1 MSKGE
6 LLTRATVWVA
16 LGGYTVGAA
25 LLLIA
30 RRGPE
35 WWRSARWAWTTGCI
49 ALITHIICAYHY
61 YHSWSHDSAYRE
73 TARQTAEVVGADWGG
88 GLYINFALLAGWIA
102 DVCWWWRGSVRY
114 DRHSRLLIWVWHSFL
129 IFIIF
134 NATVVFKTGVLRW
147 IGLALCLGLGILWMA
162 TRRTARGVIR

>member
-6 LLTRATVWVA
+6 LLTRATIWVA

-35 WWRSARWAWTTGCI
+35 WWRSARWAWTIGCI

-61 YHSWSHDSAYRE
+61 YHSWSHESAYRE

-88 GLYINFALLAGWIA
+88 GLYINFILLAAWVA
-102 DVCWWWRGSVRY
+102 DVWWWWSGSARY

-147 IGLALCLGLGILWMA
+147 VGLALCLGLGILWMA
-162 TRRTARGVIR
+162 TRRMAKEVTR